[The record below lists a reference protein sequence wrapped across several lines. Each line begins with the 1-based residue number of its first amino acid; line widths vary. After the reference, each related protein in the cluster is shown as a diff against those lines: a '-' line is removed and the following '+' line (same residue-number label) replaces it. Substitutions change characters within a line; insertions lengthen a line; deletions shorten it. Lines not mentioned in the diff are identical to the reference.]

1 MKVKELQKLLYKLGD
16 DEDVVLL
23 NEGAP
28 LAHTNDVTQAFIV
41 STPTVAKSLDGV
53 DEERT
58 VSKLVLAYSTRERGE
73 K

>member
-16 DEDVVLL
+16 DEEVVLL

-28 LAHTNDVTQAFIV
+28 LACTNNVTQAFIV
-41 STPTVAKSLDGV
+41 STPTVAKDLEGTETES
-53 DEERT
+53 T

>member
-1 MKVKELQKLLYKLGD
+1 MTVKELRNLCYKLAD

-28 LAHTNDVTQAFIV
+28 LACTNNVTQAFIV
-41 STPTVAKSLDGV
+41 STTTNVV
-53 DEERT
+53 DSEEAEST